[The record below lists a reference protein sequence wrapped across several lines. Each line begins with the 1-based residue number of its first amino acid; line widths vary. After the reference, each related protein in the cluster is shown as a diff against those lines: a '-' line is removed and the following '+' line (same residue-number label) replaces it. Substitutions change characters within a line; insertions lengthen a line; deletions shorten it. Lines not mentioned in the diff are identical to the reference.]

1 MSTEFICLATF
12 TAKEN
17 QSEKLKETLTSLVT
31 ETRKE
36 PGCVKYTL
44 NQGTENKNFF
54 SVIEYYKDEAA
65 FNYHSNQPYLLN
77 LKEVLPDLVDTA
89 AINTYAEIV

>member
-17 QSEKLKETLTSLVT
+17 QSEKLKEILTSLVT

-44 NQGTENKNFF
+44 NQGTEIKTSSLSLNIIKMKLHLIIIATNLIFF
-54 SVIEYYKDEAA
+54 
-65 FNYHSNQPYLLN
+65 
-77 LKEVLPDLVDTA
+77 T
-89 AINTYAEIV
+89 